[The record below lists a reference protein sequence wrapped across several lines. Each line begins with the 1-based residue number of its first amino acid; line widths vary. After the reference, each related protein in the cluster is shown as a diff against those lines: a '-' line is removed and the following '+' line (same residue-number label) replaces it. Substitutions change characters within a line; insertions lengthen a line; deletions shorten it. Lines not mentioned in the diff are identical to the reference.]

1 MHPTYILQ
9 QGRIKLH
16 ANQQKILLEKGLNV
30 ESLKRK
36 DLMSYL
42 YLMKELNVVYSVSLY
57 LGEGLNVVSLLEKG
71 LNVVSV
77 FEERAQCCIFSSV
90 YM

>member
-9 QGRIKLH
+9 QGIKLH

-36 DLMSYL
+36 DSMSYL
-42 YLMKELNVVYSVSLY
+42 YLKSSLY
-57 LGEGLNVVSLLEKG
+57 
-71 LNVVSV
+71 
-77 FEERAQCCIFSSV
+77 I
-90 YM
+90 

>member
-30 ESLKRK
+30 
-36 DLMSYL
+36 
-42 YLMKELNVVYSVSLY
+42 VSL
-57 LGEGLNVVSLLEKG
+57 
-71 LNVVSV
+71 
-77 FEERAQCCIFSSV
+77 FEEMTQCRIFI
-90 YM
+90 